1 MPYRFNFDLSGISK
15 SLFKEVAKV
24 AGEKGVHKK
33 LGKSARELANK
44 LRIEEATGLNV
55 TDALVL
61 LEDMVDIQIK
71 NVSQR
76 EKFQEAGKKVLL
88 LPHCARKYM
97 DNRCKAYFD
106 QTIPS
111 YVCAHCSP
119 DCQVNKATQLART
132 KKYDVYIL
140 PGGSCVEKIMK
151 NNLYDGVL
159 GVACTEELRIGGTYL
174 KNIGLAGQALPLLKN
189 GCANTKFN
197 LDSLNV
203 LMQRTA

>member
-33 LGKSARELANK
+33 LGKSARELAAK
-44 LRIEEATGLNV
+44 LKIEEATGLNV
-55 TDALVL
+55 NDALVL

-71 NVSQR
+71 NVSQQ
-76 EKFQEAGKKVLL
+76 EKFQKAGKRALL
-88 LPHCARKYM
+88 LPHCSRKYM
-97 DNRCKAYFD
+97 DNRCKARFD

-119 DCQVNKATQLART
+119 DCQVNKAAQLAEER
-132 KKYDVYIL
+132 KYDVYIL
-140 PGGSCVEKIMK
+140 PGGSCIEKIAK
-151 NNLYDGVL
+151 NNQYDGIL
-159 GVACTEELRIGGTYL
+159 GVACTEELRIGGAYL
-174 KNIGLAGQALPLLKN
+174 KNIGVAGQALPLLKN

-197 LDSLNV
+197 LDSLSV
-203 LMQRTA
+203 LM